1 MQDNW
6 NTLRAQLEK
15 FSKPFPKEAI
25 AFANAHREE
34 LAPHLIEVLT
44 QVATDLSITQ
54 DPDYVL
60 HEYALHL
67 LATWADQR
75 AYAPMVALGHHDED
89 TLDGLLGDTITE
101 SYGRCLATVC
111 DGNLTPL
118 KALFEDTQA
127 SHWARL
133 AALDAMVVR
142 VMEGDESREALV
154 QYLAERGDL
163 EANRLR
169 EPDVPMDDLQ
179 VIDAIVSAACDLVAV
194 ELNERIQNWLDAGL
208 LDPMTIDREW
218 LTVCMAKTFEASRQ
232 ITLER
237 GKGYVRDVEAEMGWW
252 AWFHEERPKASEA
265 LYPLSNPRADSA
277 GTWGSGLPFD
287 ALPPVETVVRS
298 GPKTGRNDPCPCG
311 SGKKYK
317 KCCGAG

>member
-6 NTLRAQLEK
+6 NTLRAQLEI

-44 QVATDLSITQ
+44 QVAADLSITQ

-67 LATWADQR
+67 LAAWADQR
-75 AYAPMVALGHHDED
+75 AYAPMVALGHHDD
-89 TLDGLLGDTITE
+89 VTLDGLLGDTVTE
-101 SYGRCLATVC
+101 TYGRCLATVC
-111 DGNLTPL
+111 NGDLAPL

-142 VMEGDESREALV
+142 VIEGDDSREALV
-154 QYLAERGDL
+154 QYLGERGDL
-163 EANRLR
+163 EAKRLR
-169 EPDVPMDDLQ
+169 KPGVCRDDLE
-179 VIDAIVSAACDLVAV
+179 VIDAIVGAACDVVAV
-194 ELNERIQNWLDAGL
+194 ELNERIQSWFDDGL
-208 LDPMTIDREW
+208 LDPMSIDRKW
-218 LTVCMAKTFEASRQ
+218 VVKCMATTFEASRQ
-232 ITLER
+232 ITLES
-237 GKGYVRDVEAEMGWW
+237 GKRYVRDVEAEMGCWVG
-252 AWFHEERPKASEA
+252 FQEERPRSSEP
-265 LYPLSNPRADSA
+265 LYPLSNPRSDGA
-277 GTWGSGLPFD
+277 GRLPF
-287 ALPPVETVVRS
+287 AQLPPVETVVRS
-298 GPKTGRNDPCPCG
+298 APKVGRNDPCPCG

-317 KCCGAG
+317 KCCGAN